1 MTEPRRLSSKS
12 VKVLTLIADGHSYSQ
27 IVDSHADISY
37 RDIFDAAE
45 EALRLNYPPSS
56 YEARMVVIKQKY
68 PRAYERWTQ
77 SEDAQLAAMYTQ
89 GTPLEELA
97 ARFQRQPSAIRSR
110 IEKLSSKPNQ
120 EPW

>member
-12 VKVLTLIADGHSYSQ
+12 VKVLTLIADGHSYGQ

-45 EALRLNYPPSS
+45 EALRLNDPPSS

-97 ARFQRQPSAIRSR
+97 VRFQRQPSAIRSR